1 MTFYSVRLKHMYA
14 GCLYSTKGGKYIYLK
29 ILIQI
34 TKIKI
39 HKRDYT
45 KNKKQMTKM

>member
-1 MTFYSVRLKHMYA
+1 MRDVYIQQR
-14 GCLYSTKGGKYIYLK
+14 GENIYIYK

-34 TKIKI
+34 TKNKI

>member
-1 MTFYSVRLKHMYA
+1 MRDVYIQQR
-14 GCLYSTKGGKYIYLK
+14 GENIYIYK

-34 TKIKI
+34 NKIKI

-45 KNKKQMTKM
+45 KN